1 MANLIKTGF
10 LMAAMT
16 GLFLVVGFL
25 VGGEA
30 GMAIAFLFA
39 AGTNLFAYW
48 NSDRMV
54 LSLYGARAVDAQ
66 SAPELVH
73 LVEQLADK
81 AGLPHPKV
89 YIVDNPQPNAFAT
102 GRNPEHAAV
111 CVTSGLLSRINNE
124 ELAGVL
130 AHELSHVKNR
140 DTLTMT
146 LTATIAGAVSML
158 ANFAFFFGGYGRSR
172 NPLGLVGMLVV
183 TLLAPIAAML
193 VQMAVSRT
201 REFEADRMGAQI
213 SGRPLWL
220 ASALQ
225 RIESGAQRI
234 DNPAADAN
242 PGNGPYVYRQS
253 AAWRLFRPVREPSL
267 DRGTRRA
274 IASHGCGA
282 RAGAQT
288 RPLVVNAAPAE
299 TSSGLPAR
307 AAALAILCD
316 VLRKRRPLDAVSDA
330 VLAKAHLSQRDAG
343 FARAIANETLRRFG
357 QLDALLRRFVP
368 KTPPPHR
375 AGPTLEI
382 LLAGACELLFL
393 DVAAHAAVDA
403 ANRLAADDAKA
414 VHFKPLINATLR
426 RIAREGKAILA
437 AQDAERLDTP
447 DWLWQRWE
455 QAYGEAVARGIAHAH
470 LSPPPLDILGADESS
485 ALRVLPG
492 ALPLPGG
499 VLRLADAGRVEAL
512 PGFSEGEWWVQDFAA
527 TLPARLLGD
536 VKGRTVIDLCA
547 APGGKTAQLARGGAH
562 VTAIEREPARA
573 ATLSAN
579 LARLKLPVQIVEADL
594 RDYMPEPRAP
604 FVLLDAPCSAT
615 GTIRRHPDL
624 PWIKSAADVTACTET
639 AGELLDAAAEM
650 VADGGLL
657 VFAVCSLEREEGVEQ
672 IARFLR
678 RHTAFRREPVRPA
691 DIFGMAELISAEGDL
706 RTLPCHLAEAG
717 GMDGFY
723 AARLRRN

>member
-1 MANLIKTGF
+1 M
-10 LMAAMT
+10 
-16 GLFLVVGFL
+16 
-25 VGGEA
+25 
-30 GMAIAFLFA
+30 
-39 AGTNLFAYW
+39 
-48 NSDRMV
+48 
-54 LSLYGARAVDAQ
+54 
-66 SAPELVH
+66 
-73 LVEQLADK
+73 
-81 AGLPHPKV
+81 
-89 YIVDNPQPNAFAT
+89 
-102 GRNPEHAAV
+102 
-111 CVTSGLLSRINNE
+111 
-124 ELAGVL
+124 
-130 AHELSHVKNR
+130 
-140 DTLTMT
+140 
-146 LTATIAGAVSML
+146 
-158 ANFAFFFGGYGRSR
+158 
-172 NPLGLVGMLVV
+172 
-183 TLLAPIAAML
+183 
-193 VQMAVSRT
+193 
-201 REFEADRMGAQI
+201 
-213 SGRPLWL
+213 
-220 ASALQ
+220 
-225 RIESGAQRI
+225 
-234 DNPAADAN
+234 
-242 PGNGPYVYRQS
+242 
-253 AAWRLFRPVREPSL
+253 
-267 DRGTRRA
+267 
-274 IASHGCGA
+274 
-282 RAGAQT
+282 
-288 RPLVVNAAPAE
+288 NAAPAE